1 MRGWKKIF
9 HANGNQKEAGEVI
22 LILDKI
28 DFNIKTFIKDKEGH
42 CIMIRCPRRSY
53 NNYICMQHR
62 NTSIHEAN
70 ANSYKK
76 GNQQEHNNS
85 GGL

>member
-42 CIMIRCPRRSY
+42 CIMIKCPRSY